1 MAKSFS
7 SKHTKI
13 LNMENWLKLAQECL
27 TNNFGD
33 SSELKKILLLFYGY
47 IEKKGYFDIQDVEMI
62 QLQSPFV
69 EKWVVNAIHGLLS
82 GHEFVKTEFT
92 SESGEDLVPIDVY
105 RKMRNYLRANDL
117 TGFENWGKNISVKW
131 VAIQK

>member
-1 MAKSFS
+1 
-7 SKHTKI
+7 
-13 LNMENWLKLAQECL
+13 MENWLKLAQECL
-27 TNNFGD
+27 VKNFGD
-33 SSELKKILLLFYGY
+33 SPELKKILLLFYGY

-69 EKWVVNAIHGLLS
+69 EKWVVNAVHGLLS

-92 SESGEDLVPIDVY
+92 SESGEDLVPINVY